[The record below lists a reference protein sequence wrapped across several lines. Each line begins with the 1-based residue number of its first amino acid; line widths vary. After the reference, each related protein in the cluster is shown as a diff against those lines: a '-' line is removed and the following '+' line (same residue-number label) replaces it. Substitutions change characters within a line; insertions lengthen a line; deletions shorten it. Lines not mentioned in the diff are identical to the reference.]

1 MPKFYIKK
9 TSLGEGQN
17 SLVFK
22 GKVIE
27 GPINRGMILEIPIAC
42 FTDGA
47 SDVVP
52 VKIFDIVHFE
62 KQKDELKKVGLVAD
76 FYDSPDDM
84 EVILGLNIADEEVN
98 VNNTEDKEEW

>member
-17 SLVFK
+17 ILVFK

-27 GPINRGMILEIPIAC
+27 GPINRGMILEIPIA
-42 FTDGA
+42 GA

>member
-22 GKVIE
+22 GKVVE
-27 GPINRGMILEIPIAC
+27 GPINRGMVLEIPIA
-42 FTDGA
+42 GA

-76 FYDSPDDM
+76 FYDAPDDL
-84 EVILGLNIADEEVN
+84 EVILGLNIADEDVN
-98 VNNTEDKEEW
+98 VRTEEKEEW